1 MSAAGTWNLKIQ
13 SPMGERPAT
22 LELSG
27 ESELSGSVK
36 AEQGDSD
43 VTGTLDGDAIAF
55 KGTISGQMGQME
67 LTFSGKLDGDEM
79 SGDVQ
84 FGSFGSGSWSATRG

>member
-1 MSAAGTWNLKIQ
+1 MSVAGTWNLQIK
-13 SPMGERPAT
+13 SPMGDRPAT

-36 AEQGDSD
+36 AEQGNTD
-43 VTGTLDGDAIAF
+43 VSGTLDGDAVAF
-55 KGTISGQMGQME
+55 KGTMSGQMGEIE

-84 FGSFGSGSWSATRG
+84 FGSFGSGSWSATRS